1 MVNFVFILIN
11 VFFESSE
18 AFAQTLISY
27 NVPGCNFRSGVINAN
42 CVPQYIAFLI
52 GQIFMLTGALSLIM
66 IMWGG
71 IEYTLDK
78 LIGGKEKGITRIK
91 HGILGMVVSGLAFF
105 IVNFAVGALKG

>member
-1 MVNFVFILIN
+1 MVNIITIALTVLLR
-11 VFFESSE
+11 SSS
-18 AFAQTLISY
+18 AFAQTLINY
-27 NVPGCNFRSGVINAN
+27 NVPGCDFRSGQIGAS
-42 CVPQYIAFLI
+42 CVPSYIAFVI

-71 IEYTLDK
+71 TEYTLDK
-78 LIGGKEKGITRIK
+78 LIGGKEKGITRIR